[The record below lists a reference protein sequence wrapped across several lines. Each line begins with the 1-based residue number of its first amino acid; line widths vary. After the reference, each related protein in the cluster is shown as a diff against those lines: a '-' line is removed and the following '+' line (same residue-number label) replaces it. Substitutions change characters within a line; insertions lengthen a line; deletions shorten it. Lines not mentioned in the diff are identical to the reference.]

1 VTHQVR
7 HPAGLTEP
15 LPRLGT
21 DLPRPADPPPSGPP
35 PSGPPPSGPPPA
47 DPPPAGPPPV
57 GPPSAE
63 ALPSPPAT
71 AVPRADTRPADPAP
85 ASARPAGPGRARL
98 PRSGSRAAASH
109 AGGSR
114 AGGPRSGAA
123 GSRRRRPS
131 LAGRQRLG
139 AAYLVVVCGVAL
151 SLAYMWRGPQNV
163 KGGTLAMAGMLLAA
177 AGARLILPERS
188 AGMLASRRRLA
199 DVAAF
204 IALGVALLVAG
215 LVFPAPN

>member
-1 VTHQVR
+1 MRHAAGGSVRLTHPVMVTHQVR

-15 LPRLGT
+15 QPRLGT
-21 DLPRPADPPPSGPP
+21 DLPPPLPDPR
-35 PSGPPPSGPPPA
+35 
-47 DPPPAGPPPV
+47 PAGPPPL
-57 GPPSAE
+57 PDP
-63 ALPSPPAT
+63 LPSPPAT
-71 AVPRADTRPADPAP
+71 AAVPRADTRPAAPAP
-85 ASARPAGPGRARL
+85 ASAPPAGPGRARP
-98 PRSGSRAAASH
+98 PRAGSRAAASH

-139 AAYLVVVCGVAL
+139 AAYLVLVCGVAL

-163 KGGTLAMAGMLLAA
+163 RGGTLAMAGMLLAA

-215 LVFPAPN
+215 LVFPAQN

>member
-1 VTHQVR
+1 VRHAAGGSVRLTHPVMVTHQAR

-15 LPRLGT
+15 QPRLGT
-21 DLPRPADPPPSGPP
+21 DLPPPLPDPR
-35 PSGPPPSGPPPA
+35 
-47 DPPPAGPPPV
+47 PAGPPPL
-57 GPPSAE
+57 PDP
-63 ALPSPPAT
+63 LPSPPAT
-71 AVPRADTRPADPAP
+71 AAVPRADTRPAAPAP
-85 ASARPAGPGRARL
+85 ASAPPAGPGRARP
-98 PRSGSRAAASH
+98 PRPGSRAAASH

-139 AAYLVVVCGVAL
+139 AAYLVLVCGVAL

-163 KGGTLAMAGMLLAA
+163 RGGTLAMAGMLLAA

-215 LVFPAPN
+215 LVFPAQN

>member
-1 VTHQVR
+1 VRLTHPVMVTHQVR

-15 LPRLGT
+15 QPRLGT
-21 DLPRPADPPPSGPP
+21 DLPPPLPDPR
-35 PSGPPPSGPPPA
+35 
-47 DPPPAGPPPV
+47 PAGPPPLPDSRPA
-57 GPPSAE
+57 GPPPLPDP
-63 ALPSPPAT
+63 LPSPPAT
-71 AVPRADTRPADPAP
+71 AAVPRADTRPAAPAP
-85 ASARPAGPGRARL
+85 AGAPPAGPVRARP
-98 PRSGSRAAASH
+98 PRPGSRAAASH

-139 AAYLVVVCGVAL
+139 AAYLVLVCGVAL

-163 KGGTLAMAGMLLAA
+163 RGGTLAMAGMLLAA

-215 LVFPAPN
+215 LVFPAQN